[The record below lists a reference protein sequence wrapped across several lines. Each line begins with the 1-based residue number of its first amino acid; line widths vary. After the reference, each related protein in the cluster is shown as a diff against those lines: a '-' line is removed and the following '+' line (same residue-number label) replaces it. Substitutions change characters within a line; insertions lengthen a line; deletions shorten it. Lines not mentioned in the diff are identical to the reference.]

1 MNPRSAMNNTSVFLA
16 TALLCACAAQDPA
29 TTQDTEQ
36 AVRDYIEVQE
46 LAETDQMRT
55 SNGDRWEKIDQ
66 NFILYEANK
75 ETYLIEFVR
84 RCHELDQY
92 PVVPD
97 VRDSGNIVRAK
108 FDTIRGCRIA
118 RMFPLHE
125 GQLAELKS
133 IGESPGS
140 RN

>member
-1 MNPRSAMNNTSVFLA
+1 MNKTIALFAV
-16 TALLCACAAQDPA
+16 ALLSACASQERA

-36 AVRDYIEVQE
+36 AVRDFIDVRE
-46 LAETDQMRT
+46 LAETDDMRT
-55 SNGDRWEKIDQ
+55 SNRDRWDAIDQ
-66 NFILYEANK
+66 NFIIYEANK

-84 RCHELDQY
+84 RCHELDEL

-97 VRDSGNIVRAK
+97 SRHSGNLVRAR
-108 FDTIRGCRIA
+108 FDTLRGCRIA
-118 RMFPLHE
+118 KMFPLTE
-125 GQLAELKS
+125 GEVAELKA

>member
-1 MNPRSAMNNTSVFLA
+1 MNKTIALFA
-16 TALLCACAAQDPA
+16 IALLSACASQERA

-36 AVRDYIEVQE
+36 AVRDFIDVRE
-46 LAETDQMRT
+46 LAETDDMRT
-55 SNGDRWEKIDQ
+55 SNRDRWDAIDQ
-66 NFILYEANK
+66 NFIIYEANK

-84 RCHELDQY
+84 RCHELDEF

-97 VRDSGNIVRAK
+97 SRQSGNLVRAR
-108 FDTIRGCRIA
+108 FDTLRGCRIA
-118 RMFPLHE
+118 KMFPLTE
-125 GQLAELKS
+125 GEVAELKA

>member
-1 MNPRSAMNNTSVFLA
+1 MNKTSALFAIV
-16 TALLCACAAQDPA
+16 LLSACAAQDRA

-36 AVRDYIEVQE
+36 AVRDFIDVRE
-46 LAETDQMRT
+46 LAEADVMRT
-55 SNGDRWEKIDQ
+55 SSRDRWDEIDQ
-66 NFILYEANK
+66 NFIIYEARK

-84 RCHELDQY
+84 RCIELNQY

-97 VRDSGNIVRAK
+97 ARQSGNLVRAR
-108 FDTIRGCRIA
+108 FDTLRGCRIA
-118 RMFPLHE
+118 KMFPLTE
-125 GQLAELKS
+125 GEVEELMA